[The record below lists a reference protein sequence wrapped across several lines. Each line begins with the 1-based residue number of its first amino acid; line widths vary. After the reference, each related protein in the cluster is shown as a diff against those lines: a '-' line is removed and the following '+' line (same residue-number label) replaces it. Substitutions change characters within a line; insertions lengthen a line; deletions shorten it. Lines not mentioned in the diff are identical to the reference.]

1 MRKIA
6 YKQVLVKKAQADW
19 LKTVQNWAKE
29 APSWWNQ
36 FTSENR
42 WARPVIY
49 GLGGSLL
56 AGLATGG
63 MSNSFARL
71 LTILLSG
78 GSLAALGAHHNTQQ
92 DIQNISKHTI
102 NTLSKRLDDYVR
114 TDNKVYD
121 PSKVQAMKDAVLKG
135 ISPYYK
141 HKSKILADLS
151 AAQQSALSSY
161 IKYIKDKPKNL
172 LLGTEKPHPIL
183 NTALKGAQLN
193 TQTAAEVNPYI
204 QDQNAIMQTASQ
216 GNFGASK

>member
-92 DIQNISKHTI
+92 DIQNLSKHSI
-102 NTLSKRLDDYVR
+102 NTS
-114 TDNKVYD
+114 T
-121 PSKVQAMKDAVLKG
+121 Q
-135 ISPYYK
+135 
-141 HKSKILADLS
+141 
-151 AAQQSALSSY
+151 
-161 IKYIKDKPKNL
+161 
-172 LLGTEKPHPIL
+172 
-183 NTALKGAQLN
+183 QLN
-193 TQTAAEVNPYI
+193 DARTKYQHLSNV
-204 QDQNAIMQTASQ
+204 TASDVVTPADKKEAATNPSFAQ
-216 GNFGASK
+216 AINARPAIDITDSRNPDQQYSWNQIAKNMGYGSDSSVTRQMVDDAWRHSNQMWKLHGKNPTATKK